1 MFGLLPYAL
10 PRMIPPVVRD
20 APCSSCRLRG
30 GGLSI
35 RTSAVAKDVSTDV
48 AAANVVAVM
57 GAAAATGT
65 VMSATGAVVS
75 ATGTVVSA
83 TDAAAATDTV
93 ASATGAVVSA
103 TGAVVSAMD
112 VAAATGAST
121 DAAAANVVAV
131 TGVAAVTMSLAA
143 MAVEVAPTVLR

>member
-103 TGAVVSAMD
+103 MGAVVSATG
-112 VAAATGAST
+112 AATGAST
-121 DAAAANVVAV
+121 GAAAANVVAV
-131 TGVAAVTMSLAA
+131 TGVAAVTMLLAA